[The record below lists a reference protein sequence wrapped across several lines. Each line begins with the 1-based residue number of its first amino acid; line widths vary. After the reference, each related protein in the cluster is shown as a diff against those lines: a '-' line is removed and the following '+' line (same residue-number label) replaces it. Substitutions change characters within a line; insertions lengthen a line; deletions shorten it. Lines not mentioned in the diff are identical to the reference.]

1 MASPL
6 RSSLLAL
13 AALLLEVPASADSGA
28 GGFWRSL
35 LIPGWGQHAAG
46 DGHAARRFLSMEAT
60 LWLGYFGL
68 QAVADIREENYLTYA
83 AVHAGA
89 RPGGQAGEYFDDL
102 GFYDSHNQHNLFAKV
117 EDGPEAELYPGS
129 PEFAWE
135 WDAEASRLRYREL
148 RNGATGMKRNALYL
162 TGLVVVNHLV
172 SAVHA
177 SRTVR
182 PLPGEEIE
190 AALSLDWRL
199 SPDGAAIG
207 LRRRF

>member
-1 MASPL
+1 MAPPL
-6 RSSLLAL
+6 RPSLLAL
-13 AALLLEVPASADSGA
+13 AALLLAAPAGADSGA

-46 DGHAARRFLSMEAT
+46 DGHAARRFLSTEAA

-68 QAVADIREENYLTYA
+68 RAVADIREDNFRTYA

-89 RPGGQAGEYFDDL
+89 PTGGKTGEYFDDL
-102 GFYDSHNQHNLFAKV
+102 GFYDSHNQHNLFAEV
-117 EDGPEAELYPGS
+117 EDGPEAELYPGT

-148 RNGATGMKRNALYL
+148 RNAATGMERNALYL

-177 SRTVR
+177 GRSEGPRA
-182 PLPGEEIE
+182 GE
-190 AALSLDWRL
+190 AAVLSLDWRL
-199 SPDGAAIG
+199 RPDGAVVG

>member
-1 MASPL
+1 MAG
-6 RSSLLAL
+6 
-13 AALLLEVPASADSGA
+13 ADAGA

-35 LIPGWGQHAAG
+35 VLPGWGQHAAG
-46 DGHAARRFLSMEAT
+46 EKLAARRFLTTEAM

-68 QAVADIREENYLTYA
+68 QAVADIREKNYRTYA

-89 RPGGQAGEYFDDL
+89 RPGDKDGEYFDDL
-102 GFYDSHNQHNLFAKV
+102 GFYASHNQHNLFAEV
-117 EDGPEAELYPGS
+117 EDGPEAELYPND
-129 PEFAWE
+129 PEYAWE

-177 SRTVR
+177 GRAMGPR
-182 PLPGEEIE
+182 AGEA

-199 SPDGAAIG
+199 RPDGAVVG

>member
-1 MASPL
+1 MAPPL
-6 RSSLLAL
+6 RPRVLVV
-13 AALLLEVPASADSGA
+13 AALLLAAPAGAESGA

-46 DGHAARRFLSMEAT
+46 DGHGARRFLSMEAA

-68 QAVADIREENYLTYA
+68 QAVADIREANSRTYA

-89 RPGGQAGEYFDDL
+89 RTDGKPGEYFDDL
-102 GFYDSHNQHNLFAKV
+102 GFYASHNQHNLFAEV
-117 EDGPEAELYPGS
+117 EDGPEAELYPGT
-129 PEFAWE
+129 PGFAWE

-162 TGLVVVNHLV
+162 PGLVVVNHLV

-177 SRTVR
+177 GRAMGA
-182 PLPGEEIE
+182 PAADG

-199 SPDGAAIG
+199 RPDGAVIG